1 MFPLSYTYYKSAREG
16 ARGAMGDRCRMDSGV
31 EDADSGCHRRRMRLL
46 YNPVDRILKHRTDRI
61 KIVTPIRFLTEY
73 EVR

>member
-1 MFPLSYTYYKSAREG
+1 
-16 ARGAMGDRCRMDSGV
+16 MGDRYRIVAGV

-46 YNPVDRILKHRTDRI
+46 YNPDDRILRHRTDRI
-61 KIVTPIRFLTEY
+61 KMVTPIRFLTEY